1 MLHKNYIFQVLALLL
16 FLSVLF
22 VPTKAEAMNEQTP
35 ALSPYPVLNE
45 KQNFIDAEDYFSNK
59 ADFVL
64 AEQLYH
70 EVYRQLPSE
79 MVAERAYV
87 GLRRVFAL
95 SNGRKQNEALEF
107 MDEIEKILGEE
118 NDENQLLWADLYTYR
133 AKAYAVNQKT
143 DKALEFNDKAMVI
156 KKANYP
162 EAHIKLGESYAVYT
176 YVHNYF
182 TRRLDLV
189 ASYLDLEEK
198 VVANNP
204 NTYSKYAQV
213 ALHYNLAYFYSYQ
226 GEYLKASTNGKK
238 AIQLLDKFKELHLT
252 YMSRLYTLMGAVYLK
267 MEDGSPAIKYITKS
281 LEYPV
286 INRQDSLDRAITYT
300 NLAYGYS
307 MGVDQKLATTYFKK
321 ALTYYGPEDLKYKAY
336 SLDKIA
342 EHYLSYPDI
351 ESQQNIL
358 DSAYYY
364 VDKNIKFHKRI
375 YPEKSPFLAAPYMA
389 LAHLHGINE
398 NYDQVLSHIQTALIN
413 SVPNFNNNSIDS
425 NPSVKDCLYGH
436 LTENVLMK
444 KGYALFNVAKLQND
458 NKALLQSISIN
469 HLLDSIYSFKK
480 QYFNDESSIIDN
492 PNIQT
497 NYGTI
502 IEILHHIYVKTQDE
516 KYIQQIF
523 NYMERVKGNILLRNL
538 SSIKKSELF
547 GVPDSLLI
555 RGKAISTAINNY
567 LRIHPER
574 IVSNTK
580 EILVSNDSLYQLL
593 QQKAELEN
601 IFKEFY
607 PQYYQVRF
615 QSLST
620 NLEDVKKRL
629 NDHALIEF
637 YWARN
642 DLFALYI
649 DNKTSNIFKIPMDS
663 KLRYNIDSHINFLK
677 QNSKDGFLN
686 FQKNAHELYV
696 KLLAPILKEKT
707 PSKLIIVTD
716 GPLAAIPFETLLT
729 HETQLESINY
739 RDLPYLIKNTAISYA
754 YSTNTLFQAYERSS
768 MLENPRLLA
777 FSFSDQNNSNTGSE
791 VLNQYNL
798 FPLAGAA
805 KEVASLGKVIP
816 PSRFKSLFGNAATK
830 SAFFENHQDFD
841 LIHLALHAQSDN
853 KNRFNNRIF
862 FHPKKDNLDSESF
875 ICFAHELYDLAP
887 PPRLVVLGACNT
899 GAGTNYAGEGTYSTA
914 RGFIYAGTPSVVMS
928 LWPLSDQASKYI
940 NGSFYDQILHGTP
953 LDEALRKAKLSFIQ
967 SADEWTAHPS
977 RWAAL
982 NVIGSTKPIVKS
994 NWSYWYWLSSA
1005 IIISFLVFIFNRLRK
1020 RNNLIRD

>member
-1 MLHKNYIFQVLALLL
+1 
-16 FLSVLF
+16 
-22 VPTKAEAMNEQTP
+22 
-35 ALSPYPVLNE
+35 
-45 KQNFIDAEDYFSNK
+45 
-59 ADFVL
+59 
-64 AEQLYH
+64 
-70 EVYRQLPSE
+70 
-79 MVAERAYV
+79 
-87 GLRRVFAL
+87 
-95 SNGRKQNEALEF
+95 
-107 MDEIEKILGEE
+107 
-118 NDENQLLWADLYTYR
+118 
-133 AKAYAVNQKT
+133 
-143 DKALEFNDKAMVI
+143 MVI
-156 KKANYP
+156 KKAKYP
-162 EAHIKLGESYAVYT
+162 KAHVKFGESYAVYS

-189 ASYLDLEEK
+189 ADYLELEEE
-198 VVANNP
+198 VVATHP
-204 NTYSKYAQV
+204 DTYSKYQQV
-213 ALHYNLAYFYSYQ
+213 ALHYNLSYFYSYQ
-226 GEYLKASTNGKK
+226 GEYLKASTHGKK
-238 AIQLLDKFKELHLT
+238 AIQILDKFKKLHQS
-252 YMSRLYTLMGAVYLK
+252 YMSKLYALMGAVYLK
-267 MEDGSPAIKYITKS
+267 MEDGSPAIKYIKKALDYPVVNRRDS
-281 LEYPV
+281 LE
-286 INRQDSLDRAITYT
+286 RAVAYT

-307 MGVDQKLATTYFKK
+307 LGIDLELATTYFKK
-321 ALTYYGPEDLKYKAY
+321 AFTYYGPEDLKYKAY

-364 VDKNIKFHKRI
+364 VDKNIKFHRSI
-375 YPEKSPFLAAPYMA
+375 YPEKSPFLAAPYIA
-389 LAHLHGINE
+389 LSHIYGINE
-398 NYDQVLSHIQTALIN
+398 DYDQALSHIQTALIN
-413 SVPNFNNNSIDS
+413 SVPNFDNNSIDS
-425 NPSVKDCLYGH
+425 NPLVKDCLYGH
-436 LTENVLMK
+436 LTENILMK
-444 KGYALFNVAKLQND
+444 KGYALFNLAKLEND

-469 HLLDSIYSFKK
+469 RLLDSIYSLKK

-516 KYIQQIF
+516 KHIQQTF

-538 SSIKKSELF
+538 SDMKKSELF
-547 GVPDSLLI
+547 GVPDSLLL
-555 RGKAISTAINNY
+555 RGKVISAAINNY

-593 QQKAELEN
+593 QQKNELEN
-601 IFKEFY
+601 IFKKHY

-620 NLEDVKKRL
+620 KLEDVKKQL
-629 NDHALIEF
+629 NGHALIEF
-637 YWARN
+637 YWAGS

-649 DNKTSNIFKIPMDS
+649 YDNTSNIFKIPLDA
-663 KLRYNIDSHINFLK
+663 KLRYNIDSHIEFLK
-677 QNSKDGFLN
+677 LNSKDGYLN
-686 FQKNAHELYV
+686 FQKNAHELYN
-696 KLLAPILKEKT
+696 KLLAPIFKEEI

-729 HETQLESINY
+729 KETKLESINY

-754 YSTNTLFQAYERSS
+754 YSANTLFQAYEQSTI
-768 MLENPRLLA
+768 LDAPRLLA
-777 FSFSDQNNSNTGSE
+777 FSFSDQNNSSAGSE

-805 KEVASLGKVIP
+805 QEVASLGKVIP
-816 PSRFKSLFGNAATK
+816 PSRFKSFFGNAATK
-830 SAFFENHQDFD
+830 SAFFENYQDFD
-841 LIHLALHAQSDN
+841 LIHLGLHAQSDH

-862 FHPKKDNLDSESF
+862 FHPKKDNLDSENF

-899 GAGTNYAGEGTYSTA
+899 GAGTNYTGEGTYSTA

-928 LWPLSDQASKYI
+928 LWPLSDQASKHI
-940 NGSFYDQILHGTP
+940 NGQFYDQILDGAP

-982 NVIGSTKPIVKS
+982 NVIGSTKPIAKS
-994 NWSYWYWLSSA
+994 NWSNWLW
-1005 IIISFLVFIFNRLRK
+1005 VFGAFVICSLAFTFNVFRK
-1020 RNNLIRD
+1020 QKAFRRR